1 MDFKDLIKQLGDRV
15 TKLKEQ
21 IQTEEATK
29 NAFIMPFL
37 QTLGYDVF
45 NPLEVVPEYITDIG
59 TKKGEKIDY
68 AIFKDGNPTIL
79 VECKH
84 WGQNLN
90 VHDGQLLRYFHVSKA
105 KFGLLTNGVT
115 YRFYSDLVE
124 ANKMDE
130 KPFLEFNINEIKDNQ
145 IEELKKF
152 HKTVFDAESIT
163 NTASELKYTN
173 ELKHLLQQELVNP
186 SADFV
191 KHFARQVYPSVV
203 TAKVLEQFTNL
214 TKKSIQQHISDL
226 ITERLKTALT
236 KEDEKVKEQEAIQAE
251 QTKADENKVV
261 TTEEELEGFMIVKTI
276 LRQKISA
283 TRITHRDAQS
293 YFAILLDDNNRKTIC
308 RLYLNGSKKYFVTLD
323 EQKKE
328 VKNEITSL
336 DDIFKHSETLLN
348 IVDNYDRSKETS
360 IAKEEAPL
368 LTACKRHNPAAG
380 ATQG

>member
-1 MDFKDLIKQLGDRV
+1 MDFKDQIKQLGDRV
-15 TKLKEQ
+15 AKLKEQ

-37 QTLGYDVF
+37 QVLGYDVF
-45 NPLEVVPEYITDIG
+45 NPIEVVPEYITDIG

-79 VECKH
+79 IECKH
-84 WGQNLN
+84 WAQNLN
-90 VHDGQLLRYFHVSKA
+90 VHDGQILRYFHVSKA

-115 YRFYSDLVE
+115 YRFYSDLVD

-173 ELKHLLQQELVNP
+173 ELKHILQQELANP

-191 KHFARQVYPSVV
+191 KHFARQVYPSVI
-203 TAKVLEQFTNL
+203 TAKVLEQFTSL
-214 TKKSIQQHISDL
+214 TRKSIQQHISDL

-236 KEDEKVKEQEAIQAE
+236 KEDEKTKEQEAIQAE
-251 QTKADENKVV
+251 QAKVDENKVV

-283 TRITHRDAQS
+283 TRVSYRDAQS

-308 RLYLNGSKKYFVTLD
+308 RLYLNGSKKYFVILD
-323 EQKKE
+323 DQKKE
-328 VKNEITSL
+328 VKNEIISL
-336 DDIFKHSETLLN
+336 DDIFKYSETLLK
-348 IVDNYDRSKETS
+348 IVDNYDKSKET
-360 IAKEEAPL
+360 A
-368 LTACKRHNPAAG
+368 
-380 ATQG
+380 